1 MFLPR
6 ATWSHRPLSVSGTAG
21 LSLAPSGILPGCC
34 PGYSQEQP
42 RALGARS
49 ISSSRHLQSKY
60 LGHVFGQ
67 PRCVLVRAC
76 TSSVSITIEAPRPN
90 DQAPKSDTT
99 NPRSIPSNSG
109 ASLDW
114 CAISCEPDVLAG
126 DRAIDPLLSVRC
138 RCRCCCCSFAAPRK
152 HPHASTHRSSH
163 HLSIDPSNHVLSL
176 SLSLS
181 LSLLLATDSSDRHPS
196 LRRRGHV
203 IDPLLPLRIS
213 ILALSR
219 SRSSAL
225 ALAPFPAR
233 RSSLA
238 NYHVGRPHARAHQ
251 GLDGG
256 GRWLVHHLQQRP
268 LPDATQGPT
277 QRHLPALSHAADLC
291 EHRQPP
297 IGDQQRRRERRACVT
312 YCSETRHDRRSRE
325 AAAVDAVALA
335 AAIAAAAGAA
345 VIEPRA
351 IPTPAAAACNVG
363 PSNHTTATTNNIINN
378 SASSG

>member
-1 MFLPR
+1 M
-6 ATWSHRPLSVSGTAG
+6 
-21 LSLAPSGILPGCC
+21 
-34 PGYSQEQP
+34 
-42 RALGARS
+42 
-49 ISSSRHLQSKY
+49 
-60 LGHVFGQ
+60 
-67 PRCVLVRAC
+67 RAC

-138 RCRCCCCSFAAPRK
+138 RCRCCSFAAPRK

-219 SRSSAL
+219 SRSS
-225 ALAPFPAR
+225 
-233 RSSLA
+233 S
-238 NYHVGRPHARAHQ
+238 
-251 GLDGG
+251 
-256 GRWLVHHLQQRP
+256 
-268 LPDATQGPT
+268 
-277 QRHLPALSHAADLC
+277 
-291 EHRQPP
+291 
-297 IGDQQRRRERRACVT
+297 
-312 YCSETRHDRRSRE
+312 RSRS
-325 AAAVDAVALA
+325 LPRSP
-335 AAIAAAAGAA
+335 
-345 VIEPRA
+345 IEPRQL
-351 IPTPAAAACNVG
+351 PCGSTPRSSAPRPRWWWPMAGA
-363 PSNHTTATTNNIINN
+363 PSAATTT
-378 SASSG
+378 S